1 MAIPKTLGIE
11 TEYGITHKGT
21 DDPNPIAASSVLINA
36 YLHDAGYRAE
46 SKQPGVHWDFIDET
60 PGIDARGYAPTGA
73 MPPDVETHLV
83 NAVLTNGARYY
94 VDHAHPEL
102 STPECADA
110 RSVVLFDRAAEL
122 IAAQSMV
129 ASEKLLPPGE
139 EIIVY
144 KNNSDGKGS
153 SYGCHEN
160 YLVDRST
167 PFGRIVNHC
176 TAHFITRQIFTGAGK
191 VGAELP
197 GMATNE
203 VDFQLTQRADFFEEE
218 VGLETTLK
226 RPIINTRDEPHADPR
241 KYRRLHVI
249 VGDANCAQ
257 VATYLKVGT
266 TALILAL
273 TEDDAFTREF
283 TFATPVAALREV
295 SHDLSLRQ
303 PLALDDGSTI
313 TALEV
318 QWDLLDQAKK
328 YVEDRGTENV
338 GGDVAF
344 DVLIRWEEVLS
355 GLEDDPM
362 SLAGQIDWVAK
373 YQLIGGYR
381 ERHGLDWN
389 DARLRAMDI
398 QYSDLRPEKSLSAR
412 VGLETIVSDGDARV
426 AMTEPPHDTR
436 AFFRGRCL
444 QRFSDNV
451 VAANWDSMVFDIGTE
466 ALRRVPMM
474 EPLRGTEAHVGTLF
488 DECDSA
494 ADLLRRLGN

>member
-1 MAIPKTLGIE
+1 
-11 TEYGITHKGT
+11 
-21 DDPNPIAASSVLINA
+21 
-36 YLHDAGYRAE
+36 
-46 SKQPGVHWDFIDET
+46 
-60 PGIDARGYAPTGA
+60 
-73 MPPDVETHLV
+73 
-83 NAVLTNGARYY
+83 
-94 VDHAHPEL
+94 
-102 STPECADA
+102 
-110 RSVVLFDRAAEL
+110 
-122 IAAQSMV
+122 
-129 ASEKLLPPGE
+129 
-139 EIIVY
+139 
-144 KNNSDGKGS
+144 
-153 SYGCHEN
+153 
-160 YLVDRST
+160 
-167 PFGRIVNHC
+167 
-176 TAHFITRQIFTGAGK
+176 
-191 VGAELP
+191 
-197 GMATNE
+197 
-203 VDFQLTQRADFFEEE
+203 
-218 VGLETTLK
+218 
-226 RPIINTRDEPHADPR
+226 
-241 KYRRLHVI
+241 
-249 VGDANCAQ
+249 
-257 VATYLKVGT
+257 
-266 TALILAL
+266 
-273 TEDDAFTREF
+273 
-283 TFATPVAALREV
+283 
-295 SHDLSLRQ
+295 
-303 PLALDDGSTI
+303 
-313 TALEV
+313 
-318 QWDLLDQAKK
+318 
-328 YVEDRGTENV
+328 V